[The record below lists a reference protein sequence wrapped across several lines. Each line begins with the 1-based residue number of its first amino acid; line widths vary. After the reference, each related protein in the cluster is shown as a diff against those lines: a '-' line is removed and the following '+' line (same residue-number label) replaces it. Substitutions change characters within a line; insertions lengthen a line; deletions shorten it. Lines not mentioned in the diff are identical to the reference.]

1 MTSWL
6 TLANSRFSP
15 YTEEAGALLKI
26 AGPLILASL
35 VSMGISI
42 TDVVMMGWLSSTA
55 LAAGAAVSD
64 YYSVFFYLTAGIVA
78 AISPMIS
85 QSLGARQSYKIR
97 SITQQGFMIAMG
109 ITIPGA
115 IMVWNADVMLHWLG
129 IESLVVEM
137 GQPYA
142 HMMAFTYFAMMA
154 VNVLHYF
161 LSAHEKTRVILIITA
176 TALPINALGNYA
188 LIFGNFGLPELG
200 LLGAGLASLI
210 SASYMFLMLLLY
222 TTNHEVLKRYRL
234 LAKPFTHRDNYIPEI
249 FRVGSPIGLSNLG
262 EMGVFLFAT
271 VTMGVF
277 GVEVLAAHTIALR
290 MAGVLYAFPMGMAQA
305 ATVRVGYAIGAK
317 NSESVHRIMK
327 TALSLSVVSGTAFLI
342 GTLLLNSQIVGWF
355 LNGQSVAS
363 IQTQAAM
370 FLILLAIIQPFDGLG
385 CVGAGILRG
394 FKDTQIP
401 MVFSILAFW
410 GVGFIGGWSLAFV
423 AGMQGMGIW
432 IGLTGSAIAYSLFIG
447 LRLHW
452 YFFNKRKRVNLAFVN
467 S

>member
-1 MTSWL
+1 MSAVYNITRTRL
-6 TLANSRFSP
+6 SP
-15 YTEEAGALLKI
+15 YIEEAGNLMKI

-42 TDVVMMGWLSSTA
+42 TDVVMMGWLSSNA

-64 YYSVFFYLTAGIVA
+64 YYSVFFYLTAGIIA

-129 IESLVVEM
+129 IEYLVVEM
-137 GQPYA
+137 GRPYA

-161 LSAHEKTRVILIITA
+161 LSAHGKTKVILIVTA

-210 SASYMFLMLLLY
+210 SASYMFLMLVFY

-234 LAKPFTHRDNYIPEI
+234 FAKIFTQRHNYVPEI
-249 FRVGSPIGLSNLG
+249 FRVGFPIGLSNLG

-277 GVEVLAAHTIALR
+277 GTEVLAAHTIALR
-290 MAGVLYAFPMGMAQA
+290 MAGVLYAFPMG
-305 ATVRVGYAIGAK
+305 
-317 NSESVHRIMK
+317 
-327 TALSLSVVSGTAFLI
+327 
-342 GTLLLNSQIVGWF
+342 
-355 LNGQSVAS
+355 
-363 IQTQAAM
+363 
-370 FLILLAIIQPFDGLG
+370 
-385 CVGAGILRG
+385 AGGNRARG
-394 FKDTQIP
+394 I
-401 MVFSILAFW
+401 
-410 GVGFIGGWSLAFV
+410 
-423 AGMQGMGIW
+423 
-432 IGLTGSAIAYSLFIG
+432 
-447 LRLHW
+447 R
-452 YFFNKRKRVNLAFVN
+452 NRRKEQ
-467 S
+467 